1 MLPEDAK
8 LRKSAMLD
16 KGQQLSVT
24 DHFGPED
31 MDRPIPYNDEAFRNA
46 TMEWVIE
53 TNQVRPHQKHII
65 LFILNNLHIC
75 SPYRRLAKP
84 HTRT

>member
-8 LRKSAMLD
+8 LRKSATLD
-16 KGQQLSVT
+16 KGRQLSVT

-46 TMEWVIE
+46 AMEWVIKTKSGTSTPE
-53 TNQVRPHQKHII
+53 TYHP
-65 LFILNNLHIC
+65 LHT
-75 SPYRRLAKP
+75 K
-84 HTRT
+84 